1 MDFDNILARAQRL
14 CSKNEKCEF
23 DIRKKLN
30 QWEVP
35 EEEQEKVIHSLKEYD
50 FINHQRYARS
60 FANDKLKFNHWGKR
74 KIEYALQFKNIEAEY
89 IQEAINEINDEEY
102 DRILYEEVKKKDNAI
117 KTSVKSERK
126 NKISNYLLQ
135 KGFEYGKVFEIVEY
149 RLNEGNEE

>member
-1 MDFDNILARAQRL
+1 MR
-14 CSKNEKCEF
+14 
-23 DIRKKLN
+23 
-30 QWEVP
+30 
-35 EEEQEKVIHSLKEYD
+35 
-50 FINHQRYARS
+50 
-60 FANDKLKFNHWGKR
+60 
-74 KIEYALQFKNIEAEY
+74 FKNIEAEY

>member
-1 MDFDNILARAQRL
+1 MDFDNILAKAQRL
-14 CSKNEKCEF
+14 CSKSEKCEF

-74 KIEYALQFKNIEAEY
+74 KIEYALRFKNIEAEY

-117 KTSVKSERK
+117 KTPDKSERK
-126 NKISNYLLQ
+126 NKICNYLLQ